1 MPTNQRPEMFHMR
14 VVRQTDPNWLAKARS
29 GDKMAQMCVLAVAR
43 WMKEMVA
50 GRSSCICCDAVF
62 SGGDVPEAFLVLIST
77 NQDSEELNVR
87 SAGVCL
93 ECGTREDQWLMAEAA
108 RRTGLARSAEQM
120 Q

>member
-1 MPTNQRPEMFHMR
+1 MR
-14 VVRQTDPNWLAKARS
+14 VVRQTDPKWLANARS
-29 GDKMAQMCVLAVAR
+29 GDKTAQMCVLAVAR

-62 SGGDVPEAFLVLIST
+62 SGGDVPEAFLILISS

-87 SAGVCL
+87 SAAVCSK
-93 ECGTREDQWLMAEAA
+93 CSTHEDQWLMAEGA